1 MPTIFVANSAV
12 SKPMSLASRLWT
24 LMTAPFWIWR
34 LKRKLSRLGSE
45 QPSKPAR
52 PTEDD
57 QISSNSPWL

>member
-1 MPTIFVANSAV
+1 
-12 SKPMSLASRLWT
+12 MSLASRLWT